1 MMIIVNVALCYLGHY
16 LEDSCYD
23 IVFENK
29 LKVTLKELLSKIITW
44 RYLVCLFL
52 KCLFF
57 LSPRKGANR
66 YLTVRKKNGSELKR
80 AVMTCALTPGTKH
93 VVCTLIRNFPV
104 TNKERTELLPK
115 TEQGNAYAV
124 EPGMFSVSCQ
134 YGHGLV
140 NQYYLKKQPTTQ
152 PQNKHLY
159 FLSLLLS

>member
-1 MMIIVNVALCYLGHY
+1 M
-16 LEDSCYD
+16 E
-23 IVFENK
+23 
-29 LKVTLKELLSKIITW
+29 VTSLLIPE
-44 RYLVCLFL
+44 RP
-52 KCLFF
+52 FF

-66 YLTVRKKNGSELKR
+66 YLTVRKKDGSELKR

-124 EPGMFSVSCQ
+124 ESGMFSVSCQ

-140 NQYYLKKQPTTQ
+140 NQYYLKKQPTAQ
-152 PQNKHLY
+152 PQNKPLY